1 VAPPGR
7 RKEKA
12 PMMFKNP
19 FMLWGL
25 LLLPVLTYLLF
36 GRERERTLS
45 TPFFAQF
52 PSRTTMRVWIFLFAR
67 GLLVLAL
74 GLFIAAMARPQK
86 GYIEETIETEG
97 IDIVLTLDISSSM
110 KAEDFKPN
118 RLGAAKAVAKEF
130 ISGRKTDKIGLVT
143 FSRKAVTQSPL
154 TTDYSLLYEFID
166 TIEIGMIPDGTAIGN
181 ALAES
186 SKRLAGGKEKSK
198 VLILLTDGINNS
210 GEIDPITAAQAAKTL
225 NIKIYTIG
233 VGSMGNAPYPV
244 QDQVFGTRYV
254 SVPVQIDEEVL
265 RTIAQITGGLY
276 FRATDTQKLEDIYRE
291 IDQLEKSKIEI
302 KQYRKTRERFTAPL
316 LAGVVLF
323 GMYMALSRTYL
334 KTIP

>member
-1 VAPPGR
+1 
-7 RKEKA
+7 
-12 PMMFKNP
+12 MMFKNP
-19 FMLWGL
+19 FILWSL
-25 LLLPVLTYLLF
+25 LSLPIMAYLFF
-36 GRERERTLS
+36 GRKRERTLS
-45 TPFFAQF
+45 IPFAAHF
-52 PSRTTMRVWIFLFAR
+52 PHRTTLRVRAFLFAR
-67 GLLVLAL
+67 VLLIAAL
-74 GLFIAAMARPQK
+74 GLFIVALARPQK

-130 ISGRKTDKIGLVT
+130 IEGRKTDKIGLVT

-154 TTDYSLLYEFID
+154 TIDYRILYDFID

-181 ALAES
+181 ALAEG
-186 SKRLAGGKEKSK
+186 SKRLAGGREKSK

-210 GEIDPITAAQAAKTL
+210 GEIDPITAAQAASAL
-225 NIKIYTIG
+225 DIKIYTIG

-265 RTIAQITGGLY
+265 KNIARITGGLY

-302 KQYRKTRERFTAPL
+302 KQYRKTRERFGGPL
-316 LAGVVLF
+316 LAGVILF
-323 GMYMALSRTYL
+323 GMYVTLSRTYL

>member
-1 VAPPGR
+1 
-7 RKEKA
+7 
-12 PMMFKNP
+12 MMFKNP
-19 FMLWGL
+19 FILWGL
-25 LLLPVLTYLLF
+25 LSLPIMAYLFF
-36 GRERERTLS
+36 GRKGERTLS
-45 TPFFAQF
+45 TPFAAHF
-52 PSRTTMRVWIFLFAR
+52 PHRATLRVRVFLFAR
-67 GLLVLAL
+67 VLLILSL
-74 GLFIAAMARPQK
+74 GLFIVALARPQK

-130 ISGRKTDKIGLVT
+130 IEGRKTDKIGLVT

-154 TTDYSLLYEFID
+154 TIDYRILYDFID

-181 ALAES
+181 ALAEG
-186 SKRLAGGKEKSK
+186 SKRLAGGREKSK

-210 GEIDPITAAQAAKTL
+210 GEIDPITAAQAAKAL

-265 RTIAQITGGLY
+265 KNIAQITGGLY

-302 KQYRKTRERFTAPL
+302 KQYRKTRERFAGPL
-316 LAGVVLF
+316 LAGVILF
-323 GMYMALSRTYL
+323 GMYLTLSRTYL